1 MIIGLPHSSQSMS
14 VVTFC
19 GVVGAAA
26 GLAPMILATSSWAL
40 AAPSF
45 SSGTSASTCAR
56 SGPVSFFIILVERH
70 FGNVLH
76 PRNGP
81 RLLSRRS
88 IGLPHFS
95 QATVVLI
102 GGALGGSGRPSL
114 SRLMIVLQTG
124 SPCSSFSE
132 YPLHPRN
139 CPKRPLRLIIGRSH
153 LGQLNSLTSRSV
165 GRPCLSTGRVAPHDS
180 RLVHARKNVPLL
192 MR

>member
-19 GVVGAAA
+19 GMVAAAA
-26 GLAPMILATSSWAL
+26 GLAPMILATSSRAL
-40 AAPSF
+40 SAPSF

-56 SGPVSFFIILVERH
+56 SGPVSFFIIFVLRH

-102 GGALGGSGRPSL
+102 GGALGGIGLPCL
-114 SRLMIVLQTG
+114 SRLMIVAQLG
-124 SPCSSFSE
+124 SPASF
-132 YPLHPRN
+132 
-139 CPKRPLRLIIGRSH
+139 
-153 LGQLNSLTSRSV
+153 LTE
-165 GRPCLSTGRVAPHDS
+165 
-180 RLVHARKNVPLL
+180 
-192 MR
+192 

>member
-1 MIIGLPHSSQSMS
+1 MS

-19 GVVGAAA
+19 GTPAGAA
-26 GLAPMILATSSWAL
+26 GLAPMIFATSACAL
-40 AAPSF
+40 AAPSL

-56 SGPVSFFIILVERH
+56 SGPESFFIIFVERH

-102 GGALGGSGRPSL
+102 GGALGGIGLPCL
-114 SRLMIVLQTG
+114 SRLMIVEHVG
-124 SPCSSFSE
+124 SPASV
-132 YPLHPRN
+132 
-139 CPKRPLRLIIGRSH
+139 LIE
-153 LGQLNSLTSRSV
+153 
-165 GRPCLSTGRVAPHDS
+165 
-180 RLVHARKNVPLL
+180 
-192 MR
+192 

>member
-1 MIIGLPHSSQSMS
+1 MS
-14 VVTFC
+14 VATFWAFAC
-19 GVVGAAA
+19 
-26 GLAPMILATSSWAL
+26 AL
-40 AAPSF
+40 AAGKAPVILAASACALADSSFNSGSSCSICLRLSPS
-45 SSGTSASTCAR
+45 
-56 SGPVSFFIILVERH
+56 SFFIIFVERH
-70 FGNVLH
+70 LGKLEH

-102 GGALGGSGRPSL
+102 GGALGGSGRPSW

-132 YPLHPRN
+132 YPLHPSD

-153 LGQLNSLTSRSV
+153 LGQLNSLSSLSV
-165 GRPCLSTGRVAPHDS
+165 VRPCLATGRVAPHDS
-180 RLVHARKNVPLL
+180 RLVQARNSVPLL